1 MLKNHDATSLL
12 KDSYD
17 MKPERNAMFK
27 ETMKLLRKHAY
38 KVRYVPHE
46 TIEDYNATY
55 NAICENRHIITGAA
69 KELRV
74 PLNEIWISEMWRPYE
89 KYILF
94 HELREIYYSAEGL
107 SRDEAHEK
115 ALQDGSILWENDA
128 LLQKMIKE
136 ITEMDQKTAEKKKG
150 NQISKAK

>member
-1 MLKNHDATSLL
+1 M
-12 KDSYD
+12 
-17 MKPERNAMFK
+17 
-27 ETMKLLRKHAY
+27 
-38 KVRYVPHE
+38 
-46 TIEDYNATY
+46 
-55 NAICENRHIITGAA
+55 
-69 KELRV
+69 RV

>member
-27 ETMKLLRKHAY
+27 ETMKLLRKYAY

-55 NAICENRHIITGAA
+55 NVICENKHITTGAA
-69 KELRV
+69 KELGI
-74 PLNEIWISEMWRPYE
+74 PLNEMWISEMWRPYE
-89 KYILF
+89 KHILF
-94 HELREIYYSAEGL
+94 HELREIYYRTKGL
-107 SRDEAHEK
+107 IRDEAHEK
-115 ALQDGSILWENDA
+115 AIQDGSLLWENDP
-128 LLQKMIKE
+128 LLQKLIKE
-136 ITEMDQKTAEKKKG
+136 VKQMDRKTAKKKKK
-150 NQISKAK
+150 SDK